1 MILRMFL
8 IFAFTV
14 CIADAHAEWIKYP
27 SSYKLADGTKVEYYY
42 NDNYRIVSSGK
53 YFKTRSGVK
62 KSLVGDYLEIEILK
76 SYSRKRRFKRIIFSS
91 EVHTFSVFCNLTRSH
106 PHVKDSIELFKYE
119 KPLPSDKAIY
129 REAYRP
135 LKYNALG
142 PFPFASKHQ
151 PIVYDLC
158 ERFGTD
164 FKAEMYL
171 LEKNYDKVKRLN
183 YKEFREK

>member
-42 NDNYRIVSSGK
+42 NDDYRIVSSGK
-53 YFKTRSGVK
+53 YFKTRSGGTK
-62 KSLVGDYLEIEILK
+62 FLRGDYLEIEILK

-91 EVHTFSVFCNLTRSH
+91 EVHTFSVFCNLTRRH

-119 KPLPSDKAIY
+119 KPIPIDKSIY
-129 REAYRP
+129 GEAYRT

-142 PFPFASKHQ
+142 TFPFASKHQ

-164 FKAEMYL
+164 FKAEMWL
-171 LEKNYDKVKRLN
+171 LNERSRREKRLN

>member
-1 MILRMFL
+1 MILRTFL

-53 YFKTRSGVK
+53 FFKTRSSVK
-62 KSLVGDYLEIEILK
+62 KHLVGDSLKIEILK
-76 SYSRKRRFKRIIFSS
+76 SYSRKQRVNRIIYSS

-106 PHVKDSIELFKYE
+106 PHVKDSVELYKYE
-119 KPLPSDKAIY
+119 KPLPSDKAIA
-129 REAYRP
+129 RRAYRT
-135 LKYNALG
+135 LEYNALG

-164 FKAEMYL
+164 FKADMYL
-171 LEKNYDKVKRLN
+171 LNERSKWEKRLN